1 MLVDD
6 PVKRVDTMTMAWG
19 LEARVP
25 FLDHDFVELAA
36 ACPPEYKLAGGR
48 QGRAQGGRTSTGA
61 PRGHRPDEGLLPVPG
76 IRHLEDE
83 VLDLVRDTLGAQ
95 AAHDRAIFRDEPV
108 AALLADPNTT
118 RTTLGSN
125 ELWQVAMLELWL
137 QSF

>member
-1 MLVDD
+1 M
-6 PVKRVDTMTMAWG
+6 
-19 LEARVP
+19 
-25 FLDHDFVELAA
+25 
-36 ACPPEYKLAGGR
+36 
-48 QGRAQGGRTSTGA
+48 
-61 PRGHRPDEGLLPVPG
+61 PG